1 MLINFETVHRTGKSR
16 EIVPVWR
23 QQEAWRT
30 TGFTEHFTLLDDAEC
45 CWTSTQLPCAR
56 GLLPVQNASGTYGP
70 RELSLAELLNRG
82 QPGHS
87 EKLGLCFCFGCF
99 LQMQPEKTNL

>member
-30 TGFTEHFTLLDDAEC
+30 TGFIEQ
-45 CWTSTQLPCAR
+45 SVLP
-56 GLLPVQNASGTYGP
+56 
-70 RELSLAELLNRG
+70 
-82 QPGHS
+82 
-87 EKLGLCFCFGCF
+87 F
-99 LQMQPEKTNL
+99 

>member
-45 CWTSTQLPCAR
+45 CWTSTQLPCA
-56 GLLPVQNASGTYGP
+56 
-70 RELSLAELLNRG
+70 
-82 QPGHS
+82 
-87 EKLGLCFCFGCF
+87 
-99 LQMQPEKTNL
+99 